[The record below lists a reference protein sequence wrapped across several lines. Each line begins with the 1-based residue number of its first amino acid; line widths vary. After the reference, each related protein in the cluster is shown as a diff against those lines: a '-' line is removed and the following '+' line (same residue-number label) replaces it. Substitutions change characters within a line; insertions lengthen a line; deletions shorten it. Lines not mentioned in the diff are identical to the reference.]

1 MPEQLEF
8 WEAPEPPRPKGTD
21 KAIDW
26 DRVRGIDLL
35 ADKEL
40 NRRWINEV
48 HQPFVRRLY
57 AKRALKRRKSMPKDP
72 GPDPVD
78 DC

>member
-21 KAIDW
+21 KVIDW
-26 DRVRGIDLL
+26 DRVRGIDLVNDEL
-35 ADKEL
+35 LRRRHEKE
-40 NRRWINEV
+40 V
-48 HQPFVRRLY
+48 SAPFVRRLY
-57 AKRALKRRKSMPKDP
+57 ARRALKQRKSMPKDP

-78 DC
+78 G